1 MKNIGIWM
9 DKRQA
14 LVLYL
19 TNEVEKFKIITSEVE
34 EYNAKG
40 GSGSKLKGGPQ
51 DVVHDSKYLA
61 HEKNQLRNYFSK
73 ITENIKDVDQ
83 LALFGP
89 AETVDKFRKE
99 LKEKYKKLSSKVVV
113 LKTVDSMTENQV
125 KALIRDFFK
134 NYK

>member
-1 MKNIGIWM
+1 M

-19 TNEVEKFKIITSEVE
+19 INEEEKFNIITSKVE

-61 HEKNQLRNYFSK
+61 QEKKQLRSYFK
-73 ITENIKDVDQ
+73 AITENIGDVDQ

-89 AETVDKFRKE
+89 AETAEKFRKE
-99 LKEKYKKLSSKVVV
+99 LKERYEKLSSKVVV

>member
-1 MKNIGIWM
+1 MKNVGIWM

-19 TNEVEKFKIITSEVE
+19 INEDEKFNIITSEVA

-61 HEKNQLRNYFSK
+61 YEKNQLRSYFAK
-73 ITENIKDVDQ
+73 ITEHINHVDQ

-89 AETVDKFRKE
+89 AETVEKFRKE
-99 LKEKYKKLSSKVVV
+99 LKEKYKNLSSKVVV
-113 LKTVDSMTENQV
+113 LKTADSMTENQV